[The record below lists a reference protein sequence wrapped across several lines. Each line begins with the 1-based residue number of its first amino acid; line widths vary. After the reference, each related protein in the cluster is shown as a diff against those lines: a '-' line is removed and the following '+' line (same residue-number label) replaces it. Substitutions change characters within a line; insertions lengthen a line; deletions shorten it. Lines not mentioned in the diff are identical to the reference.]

1 MSRHTCWRRA
11 IRHCQVSVG
20 RCSTAAV
27 YRQRAPSQAEVGRH
41 ARAPGSH
48 LHDAR
53 DVVLDAFCGSAS
65 TCAAALLTG
74 RKYIGIELD
83 DAYYAAASARL
94 DRIHQRTA
102 AKRYA
107 GALAA

>member
-1 MSRHTCWRRA
+1 MADVQRLLYTGNALHPT
-11 IRHCQVSVG
+11 QKSVVTLVPLV
-20 RCSTAAV
+20 RTFTM
-27 YRQRAPSQAEVGRH
+27 
-41 ARAPGSH
+41 PG
-48 LHDAR
+48 